1 MTDFIYSRVS
11 TAGQSTDP
19 QLLLLT
25 QRFPEARVVSEVV
38 SGTKQRPLLN
48 ALVKELKKGDR
59 LIVYS
64 LDRLGRRAL
73 DLLQLLETIE
83 KKGVVFVSLREGVDY
98 STISGKL
105 VTQVLASV
113 AEMERNLISERTKAG
128 LAVARKN
135 GKVGGRPALI
145 SSEKKKNAVEL
156 VLRHN
161 FSIRKSAKKS
171 GISAWYVSKLVRDQ
185 KKREDRSDH

>member
-1 MTDFIYSRVS
+1 M
-11 TAGQSTDP
+11 
-19 QLLLLT
+19 LH
-25 QRFPEARVVSEVV
+25 
-38 SGTKQRPLLN
+38 
-48 ALVKELKKGDR
+48 
-59 LIVYS
+59 
-64 LDRLGRRAL
+64 GRRAL

-83 KKGVVFVSLREGVDY
+83 KKGVVFVSLREVVDY

-135 GKVGGRPALI
+135 GKVGGRPVLI
-145 SSEKKKNAVEL
+145 SPEKKQSAIAL
-156 VLRHN
+156 VLQHGL
-161 FSIRKSAKKS
+161 SIRKAAKKS

-185 KKREDRSDH
+185 QKKKNAKGY